1 MESVVAAMAI
11 AVRAGDIAGAAQLA
25 SQASF
30 PLAISPSDIS
40 IVSALTHGGQ
50 ATVWSAVFRDPS
62 ASQDQPPS
70 LVALKRPSLRTTTDL
85 DAFRREV
92 QLLGSLP
99 HPNLVTL
106 VGARLL
112 PPGYFMLTALEAGGD
127 AARLLHREGWRP
139 SLALL
144 CHLGSQAASALS
156 HLHAHGIVHRD
167 VKPANMLLDAG
178 RAFLK
183 LADLGIALCS
193 GSRHHEEAPRAPGT
207 GQPSGGFHKLHMVGT
222 LEYLAPEVLLGARH
236 TPASDIYSL
245 GICLNELATAQ
256 LPYSDAERDDP
267 LMQTCLEMGYS
278 RQDLRVAIASG
289 GLRPSVAPDAPP
301 ELTRLISQC
310 WVAGAGE
317 RPGAAQVA
325 QDLARLAIELAGKE
339 EEAGAPRG
347 GSPGPPVLVAGEKAE
362 SFRHTPS
369 PLERGTDEI
378 ATPENGGL
386 GLVPPWVQAYDRDGP
401 GHAQPGAPLGLGAK
415 AVAGRR
421 GEDRME
427 DRHFILPDILPR
439 GAPGPPQRSRH
450 ALLGVFDGH
459 RGPQAA
465 QYLAE
470 RLPGL
475 LEGALPGSSGAAAW
489 LAAGLAAADAGF
501 CSEWGAGRERSAR
514 GGGPCPGSTALLVLL
529 SCRRAALAWVG
540 DGRAVLCRGGRAL
553 ALTAEHTPGLEGE
566 RARIARAGGRL
577 TGREGGLR
585 LGAAGLSVSRAIG
598 DLDLRQ
604 DGLIPDA
611 DKLEVDLRP
620 LDDFVILASD
630 GLWDVMTNQEAV
642 CLVQDTVK
650 HPTMCAQRLVE
661 AALARGS
668 GDNITCIVAM
678 LGLGEE
684 SMHEVAYSRG
694 AHKYAGGGLGAPA
707 P

>member
-347 GSPGPPVLVAGEKAE
+347 GSPG
-362 SFRHTPS
+362 
-369 PLERGTDEI
+369 
-378 ATPENGGL
+378 
-386 GLVPPWVQAYDRDGP
+386 
-401 GHAQPGAPLGLGAK
+401 
-415 AVAGRR
+415 
-421 GEDRME
+421 
-427 DRHFILPDILPR
+427 
-439 GAPGPPQRSRH
+439 
-450 ALLGVFDGH
+450 
-459 RGPQAA
+459 
-465 QYLAE
+465 
-470 RLPGL
+470 
-475 LEGALPGSSGAAAW
+475 
-489 LAAGLAAADAGF
+489 F

-620 LDDFVILASD
+620 QDDFVILASD